1 MIDKGEPVS
10 TKTTETADPIEAVIR
25 PDQTEVGKGSGQLMF
40 KRKWTD
46 TLRVTFRAVV
56 KVKGA
61 LWGSIF
67 ISIMIIC
74 AVGAEW
80 IAMADPN
87 AQDIVHR
94 FAGPSWDHFLGTDY
108 LGRDIF
114 SRIIYGC
121 RIAVLVAFGAVSI
134 SSIVGVFLGVVAG
147 YNEGKKLD
155 YCIIWLFDIVRSFPQ
170 IILALAIV
178 AVLGP
183 SLLNVVVALA
193 FTAFPFYGRVARAQ
207 TLSVK
212 ETDYVKAAEAMG
224 LRPIKIIMR
233 HITPNIMA
241 PVIVCLGMDMATMIV
256 WESGL
261 SFLGLGVR
269 PPTASWGIMLRNGY
283 KYIWTSPWMIIWP
296 ALAIALAMIAF
307 SLFSEG
313 LRVALDPKERER

>member
-1 MIDKGEPVS
+1 MN
-10 TKTTETADPIEAVIR
+10 TTPSKVIPGQMSLTPRWSETLSMA
-25 PDQTEVGKGSGQLMF
+25 F
-40 KRKWTD
+40 K
-46 TLRVTFRAVV
+46 AVV
-56 KVKGA
+56 KVKGG
-61 LWGSIF
+61 LLGTVF
-67 ISIMIIC
+67 ISIMLLC
-74 AVGAEW
+74 AFCAQW
-80 IAMADPN
+80 ISPYDPD

-94 FAGPSWDHFLGTDY
+94 FAGPGLTHLLGTDY
-108 LGRDIF
+108 LGRDIL

-121 RIAVLVAFGAVSI
+121 RIAVLVAFGAVSL
-134 SSIVGVFLGVVAG
+134 SSIIGVFLGVIAG
-147 YNEGKKLD
+147 YNEGGKID
-155 YCIIWLFDIVRSFPQ
+155 YFLIWLFDIVRSFPQ

-183 SLLNVVVALA
+183 SLVNVVMALA

-212 ETDYVKAAEAMG
+212 EADYIKAAEAMG
-224 LRPIKIIMR
+224 QKPLIIILR

-241 PVIVCLGMDMATMIV
+241 PVIVCLGMDMATMII

-283 KYIWTSPWMIIWP
+283 KYIQVSPWMILWP
-296 ALAIALAMIAF
+296 ALAIAFAMIAF

>member
-1 MIDKGEPVS
+1 MN
-10 TKTTETADPIEAVIR
+10 TTPSKVIPGQMSLTPRWSETLSMA
-25 PDQTEVGKGSGQLMF
+25 F
-40 KRKWTD
+40 K
-46 TLRVTFRAVV
+46 AVV
-56 KVKGA
+56 KVKGG
-61 LWGSIF
+61 LLGTVF
-67 ISIMIIC
+67 ISIMLLC
-74 AVGAEW
+74 AFCAQW
-80 IAMADPN
+80 ISPYDPD

-94 FAGPSWDHFLGTDY
+94 FAGPGLTHLLGTDY
-108 LGRDIF
+108 LGRDIL

-121 RIAVLVAFGAVSI
+121 RIAVLVAFGAVSL
-134 SSIVGVFLGVVAG
+134 SSIIGVFLGVIAG
-147 YNEGKKLD
+147 YNEGKKID
-155 YCIIWLFDIVRSFPQ
+155 YFRIWLFDIVRSFPQ

-183 SLLNVVVALA
+183 SLVNVVMALA
-193 FTAFPFYGRVARAQ
+193 FTAFPFYGRIARAQ

-212 ETDYVKAAEAMG
+212 EADYVKAAEAMG
-224 LRPIKIIMR
+224 QKPLTIILR

-241 PVIVCLGMDMATMIV
+241 PVIVCLGMDMATMII

-283 KYIWTSPWMIIWP
+283 KYIQVSPWMILWP
-296 ALAIALAMIAF
+296 ALAIAFAMIAF

>member
-1 MIDKGEPVS
+1 MNTTLSKVIPGQMSLTPRW
-10 TKTTETADPIEAVIR
+10 TETLSMA
-25 PDQTEVGKGSGQLMF
+25 F
-40 KRKWTD
+40 K
-46 TLRVTFRAVV
+46 AIV
-56 KVKGA
+56 KVKGGLLGA
-61 LWGSIF
+61 VF
-67 ISIMIIC
+67 ISIMLLC
-74 AVGAEW
+74 AFCAQW
-80 IAMADPN
+80 ITPYDPN

-94 FAGPSWDHFLGTDY
+94 FAGPGWAHLLGTDY
-108 LGRDIF
+108 LGRDIL

-121 RIAVLVAFGAVSI
+121 RIAVLVAFGAVGL
-134 SSIVGVFLGVVAG
+134 SSIIGVFLGVMAG
-147 YNEGKKLD
+147 YNEGEKID
-155 YCIIWLFDIVRSFPQ
+155 YFLIWLFDIVRSFPQ

-183 SLLNVVVALA
+183 SLVNVVMALA
-193 FTAFPFYGRVARAQ
+193 FTAFPFYGRIARAQ

-212 ETDYVKAAEAMG
+212 EADYIKAAEAMG
-224 LRPIKIIMR
+224 QKPLTIILR

-241 PVIVCLGMDMATMIV
+241 PVIVCLGMDMATMII

-283 KYIWTSPWMIIWP
+283 KYIQVSPWMILWP
-296 ALAIALAMIAF
+296 ALAIAFAMIAF

>member
-1 MIDKGEPVS
+1 MNNEIAEQVKAPLDPDKLES
-10 TKTTETADPIEAVIR
+10 
-25 PDQTEVGKGSGQLMF
+25 PDSGQVMF

-46 TLRVTFRAVV
+46 TFLVTFKAVI
-56 KVKGA
+56 KIKGG
-61 LWGSIF
+61 LWGGIF

-74 AVGAEW
+74 AIGAQW
-80 IAMADPN
+80 IAPSDPN
-87 AQDIVHR
+87 AQDIMHR
-94 FAGPSWDHFLGTDY
+94 FSGPSSDHIFGTDY

-121 RIAVLVAFGAVSI
+121 RIAVLVAFGTVSI
-134 SSIVGVFLGVVAG
+134 SSIVGVFLGVVSG
-147 YNEGKKLD
+147 YNEGKKID
-155 YCIIWLFDIVRSFPQ
+155 YFIIWLFDIVRSFPQ

-193 FTAFPFYGRVARAQ
+193 FTSFPFYGRVARAQ

-212 ETDYVKAAEAMG
+212 EADYVKAAEAMG
-224 LRPIKIIMR
+224 LRSIKIITR

-283 KYIWTSPWMIIWP
+283 KFIQVSPWMILWP

>member
-1 MIDKGEPVS
+1 MTDKGISVNRN
-10 TKTTETADPIEAVIR
+10 TTQKP
-25 PDQTEVGKGSGQLMF
+25 EVGLPPGQLMF

-46 TLRVTFRAVV
+46 ALRETFRAVV
-56 KVKGA
+56 KVKGG
-61 LWGSIF
+61 LWGGIF
-67 ISIMIIC
+67 IFIMLIC
-74 AVGAEW
+74 AIGAQW
-80 IAMADPN
+80 IAPSDPN
-87 AQDIVHR
+87 AQDIMSR
-94 FAGPSWDHFLGTDY
+94 FAGPSLDHFFGTDY

-121 RIAVLVAFGAVSI
+121 RIAVLVAFGTVAF
-134 SSIVGVFLGVVAG
+134 SSVIGVFLGVVSG

-155 YCIIWLFDIVRSFPQ
+155 YFIIWLFDIIRSFPQ

-183 SLLNVVVALA
+183 SLINVVIALG
-193 FTAFPFYGRVARAQ
+193 FTAFPFYGRIARAQ

-212 ETDYVKAAEAMG
+212 QADYVKAAEAMG

-269 PPTASWGIMLRNGY
+269 PPTASWGIMLKNGY
-283 KYIWTSPWMIIWP
+283 KYMQISPWMILWP

>member
-1 MIDKGEPVS
+1 
-10 TKTTETADPIEAVIR
+10 
-25 PDQTEVGKGSGQLMF
+25 
-40 KRKWTD
+40 
-46 TLRVTFRAVV
+46 
-56 KVKGA
+56 
-61 LWGSIF
+61 
-67 ISIMIIC
+67 
-74 AVGAEW
+74 
-80 IAMADPN
+80 
-87 AQDIVHR
+87 
-94 FAGPSWDHFLGTDY
+94 LGTDY
-108 LGRDIF
+108 LGRDLL

-121 RIAVLVAFGAVSI
+121 RIAVMVAFGAVTL
-134 SSIVGVFLGVVAG
+134 SSIVGVFLGVTSG
-147 YNEGKKLD
+147 YNEGKKID
-155 YCIIWLFDIVRSFPQ
+155 YFIIWLFDIVRSFPQ

-183 SLLNVVVALA
+183 SLFNVVAALA

-212 ETDYVKAAEAMG
+212 EADYVKAAEAMG
-224 LRPIKIIMR
+224 LKRLKIILR

-261 SFLGLGVR
+261 SFLGLGVK

-283 KYIWTSPWMIIWP
+283 KYIQISPWMVLWP

>member
-1 MIDKGEPVS
+1 MN
-10 TKTTETADPIEAVIR
+10 TTPSKVIPGQMSLTPRWSETLSMA
-25 PDQTEVGKGSGQLMF
+25 F
-40 KRKWTD
+40 K
-46 TLRVTFRAVV
+46 AVV
-56 KVKGA
+56 KVKGG
-61 LWGSIF
+61 LLGTVF
-67 ISIMIIC
+67 ISIMLLC
-74 AVGAEW
+74 AFCAQW
-80 IAMADPN
+80 ISPYDPD

-94 FAGPSWDHFLGTDY
+94 FAGPGLTHLLGTDY
-108 LGRDIF
+108 LGRDIL

-121 RIAVLVAFGAVSI
+121 RIAVLVAFGAVSL
-134 SSIVGVFLGVVAG
+134 SSIIGVFLGVIAG
-147 YNEGKKLD
+147 YNEGGKID
-155 YCIIWLFDIVRSFPQ
+155 YFLIWLFDIVRSFPQ

-183 SLLNVVVALA
+183 SLVNVVMALA

-212 ETDYVKAAEAMG
+212 EADYIKAAEAMG
-224 LRPIKIIMR
+224 QKPLTIILR

-241 PVIVCLGMDMATMIV
+241 PVIVCLGMDMATMII

-283 KYIWTSPWMIIWP
+283 KYIQVSPWMILWP
-296 ALAIALAMIAF
+296 ALAIAFAMIAF